1 MYNISI
7 SQKSEYLYDVINISK
22 NKIDYYSSIGWSIDN
37 FHINLMYNNSVNK
50 ILNKM
55 NHTRN
60 IDSPF
65 NDKNIYRI
73 KIDYLLKNNKKISL
87 MIKSTENSFSSIFN
101 ANNDMYILKVNRL
114 EYNSDKI
121 SFKLHSKK
129 NNKKITYA
137 IEKMNVYYLMSSRIR
152 ADQISNSLVAILG
165 APIINNYNNG
175 YMSSNRIYVVYQKIF
190 DFKERRI
197 HFSYIYDKFNIDH
210 KTTLISSFGIPL
222 SIDFNKFKY
231 KNKKAIII
239 GFGIKRFY
247 KKLII
252 DFMFNQHIP
261 FVLKKWNKELTGED
275 NGSSNIEGLNG
286 YFGGQLFFNLSIKIN

>member
-1 MYNISI
+1 
-7 SQKSEYLYDVINISK
+7 
-22 NKIDYYSSIGWSIDN
+22 
-37 FHINLMYNNSVNK
+37 MYNNSVNK

-210 KTTLISSFGIPL
+210 KTTLISS
-222 SIDFNKFKY
+222 
-231 KNKKAIII
+231 
-239 GFGIKRFY
+239 
-247 KKLII
+247 
-252 DFMFNQHIP
+252 
-261 FVLKKWNKELTGED
+261 
-275 NGSSNIEGLNG
+275 
-286 YFGGQLFFNLSIKIN
+286 